1 MLLVGTAIH
10 AGRLRDLVHRLLPES
25 NVTVR
30 AQRLAA
36 LARAPLPHGTFVA
49 YAQGAAAAALFGVV
63 VLLMMLALGARS
75 RELTLARL
83 FTMGLSPAQARRL
96 VLTEALPLLVGALI
110 GGVACAWLLVPLVG
124 PAIDLSPLTGST
136 VPVPVR
142 ADYVVL
148 AVLAG
153 GLLALTLITLIAQ
166 SAATRLHGL
175 ARGLRVGE

>member
-1 MLLVGTAIH
+1 MLLVGTAIDT
-10 AGRLRDLVHRLLPES
+10 GRLRDLVRRLLPET

-30 AQRLAA
+30 SQRLAA
-36 LARAPLPHGTFVA
+36 LARAPLPHGTYVA

>member
-1 MLLVGTAIH
+1 
-10 AGRLRDLVHRLLPES
+10 
-25 NVTVR
+25 
-30 AQRLAA
+30 
-36 LARAPLPHGTFVA
+36 VA

-83 FTMGLSPAQARRL
+83 FTMGLSPGQARRL
-96 VLTEALPLLVGALI
+96 VLTEALPLLVGAMI

-124 PAIDLSPLTGST
+124 PTLDLSPLTGSS
-136 VPVPVR
+136 VPAPVR
-142 ADYVVL
+142 ADYTVL

-153 GLLALTLITLIAQ
+153 GLLVLTLITLAAQ
-166 SAATRLHGL
+166 AAATRLHGL